1 LTGHLSILPVENLEG
16 EERLL
21 DLDDPFIGLLGQK
34 TGRDELWLGKAV
46 PRYTSYPP
54 ATAFRED
61 FTPEMYKTALQRLS
75 PEQPVSLYLHVPFCQ
90 ALCLYCGCNTCA
102 TQQHDRITNYMGFAL
117 REIEN
122 IALSAERERKI
133 SHLHFGGGSP
143 NILSEKDFGLL
154 FGSLARRFDMS
165 GCGEIAMELDPRLVT
180 KAQAKILGMLG
191 VTRVSLGVQ
200 DFDPKVQQAVGRKQS
215 YELVKAACNEL
226 REAGVR
232 HICFDLMY
240 GLPFQSP
247 ASLAETARD
256 AVSLRPNRIA
266 LFSYAHVPQVKKHQR
281 ALEQYLLPGPHACV
295 AMESAARHVLR
306 QAGYVEIGMD
316 HFALPADP
324 LSLAAVE
331 GRLQRNFQGY
341 TDDKAASLLG
351 VGASSIG
358 HMPGVYYQNARA
370 TEDYEERIRAY
381 GFATSRGLVLTGEDR
396 LRAAVI
402 ESLMCHMAVNLEKLC
417 RQFNFALSAFTEEL
431 EALRPFEDAGLVRR
445 SGYKIFLT
453 TPYRMA
459 VRVIASLF
467 DKTARQADAPVSRA
481 V

>member
-1 LTGHLSILPVENLEG
+1 MIGKSSLRPAELPDFDEG
-16 EERLL
+16 NL

-34 TGRDELWLGKAV
+34 TGRDELWLGKTV

-54 ATAFRED
+54 ATAFRDD
-61 FTPEMYKTALQRLS
+61 FTPRMYEDALKALS
-75 PEQPVSLYLHVPFCQ
+75 PEQPVSFYMHVPFCR

-102 TQQHDRITNYMGFAL
+102 TQQHERVTNYMGFVH

-165 GCGEIAMELDPRLVT
+165 GCDEIAMELDPRLVT
-180 KAQAKILGMLG
+180 KAQAKVLGLLG

-200 DFDPKVQQAVGRKQS
+200 DFDPNVQHIIGRKQS
-215 YELVKAACNEL
+215 YELVKAACNDL

-232 HICFDLMY
+232 NICFDLMY
-240 GLPFQSP
+240 GLPLQSP

-256 AVSLRPNRIA
+256 AVSLRPNRIS

-281 ALEQYLLPGPHACV
+281 ALEQYILPGPHACV

-306 QAGYVEIGMD
+306 EAGYVEVGMD

-324 LSLAAVE
+324 LSIAAVE

-341 TDDKAASLLG
+341 SDDKAEVLLG
-351 VGASSIG
+351 IGASSIG
-358 HMPGVYYQNARA
+358 HLPGAYFQNVRS
-370 TEDYEERIRAY
+370 TDDYEAKIRAD
-381 GFATSRGLVLTGEDR
+381 GFATTRGLVLTGEDR

-402 ESLMCHMAVNLEKLC
+402 ESLMCSMAVNLEKLC
-417 RQFNFALSAFTEEL
+417 RQYNYALTAFTDEL
-431 EALRPFEDAGLVRR
+431 EALKPFEEAGLVRR

-467 DKTARQADAPVSRA
+467 DKTVRQADAPVSRA